1 MQIEHIFPSKS
12 KLKLNVGKQCHL
24 LVCLRIELLN
34 CTKTKTNKMK
44 ERNSKTISF
53 QFNNFKANKL
63 FLSFYFKT
71 LNVNSY
77 LYIFISISWL
87 VEHFIS
93 KKKKLSLKV
102 LMTDPNFPQPRIVK
116 PPLDWNCWF
125 LNTHIN
131 SWYTASAKSVIILLQ
146 IKHTFLHGIRF
157 CKIVLLCLQWF
168 LYILGKKDTF
178 KL

>member
-1 MQIEHIFPSKS
+1 
-12 KLKLNVGKQCHL
+12 
-24 LVCLRIELLN
+24 
-34 CTKTKTNKMK
+34 MK

-93 KKKKLSLKV
+93 KKKKTKPQSFNDWSK
-102 LMTDPNFPQPRIVK
+102 FP
-116 PPLDWNCWF
+116 
-125 LNTHIN
+125 
-131 SWYTASAKSVIILLQ
+131 SAKN
-146 IKHTFLHGIRF
+146 
-157 CKIVLLCLQWF
+157 C
-168 LYILGKKDTF
+168 
-178 KL
+178 